1 MDRKAGNDMKY
12 RITAVRIAGHTP
24 DPLDQVAR
32 TYNKVH
38 FVTYRDQY
46 RANRINEV
54 LKEFLSG
61 TVPNVV
67 SKVSKHLNEA
77 VERIKSF
84 DKGVKE

>member
-1 MDRKAGNDMKY
+1 MKY

-24 DPLDQVAR
+24 DPLDQVAW

-54 LKEFLSG
+54 LKEFISE

-84 DKGVKE
+84 DKEVKE